1 MVTILLLCNLIFLA
15 ISICAYVNICNDL
28 EWISL
33 KELLEVAK
41 DVFDD
46 ADSGVEAAMIVFAI
60 FLLPSIL
67 ISCCL
72 YALFIKPFLNNPLG
86 IYYIC
91 VVMNK
96 PKGGINNEQQ

>member
-46 ADSGVEAAMIVFAI
+46 ADSWVEAAMIVFAI

-67 ISCCL
+67 ISCL
-72 YALFIKPFLNNPLG
+72 LIRI
-86 IYYIC
+86 IY
-91 VVMNK
+91 K
-96 PKGGINNEQQ
+96 AFSK